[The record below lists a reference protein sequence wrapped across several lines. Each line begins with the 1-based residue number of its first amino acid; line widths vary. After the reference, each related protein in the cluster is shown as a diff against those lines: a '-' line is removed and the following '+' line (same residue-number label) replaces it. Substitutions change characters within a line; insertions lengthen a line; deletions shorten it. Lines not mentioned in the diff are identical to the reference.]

1 MPLKEEIIEHDLA
14 STNKQIFEIKKKIQL
29 SEGQRKA
36 YFEEC
41 DLEKKK
47 NTEKLRNLKKEIKQ
61 LYLQLGSFSKLDEDV
76 FKVTRRPIKDIMAF
90 KNKTGDEVATVL
102 DCKVID
108 MQKKLDLVRHQSK
121 LCQRRMKQLA
131 DEYHKLLQ
139 KNIQKQTVRKTQT
152 PETRQVTS
160 LENQIHHVDMNM
172 MEAEHVKK
180 KYRAIRNSLLD
191 DSVSFESSL
200 KKLEKSI
207 QKQEMEIKHLQKI
220 NKEALDLRDTTR
232 NMLSKQE
239 MNALNAGK
247 ARDRQLQDF
256 RLVVLSST
264 VAAEY
269 RVEDRRQELERL
281 ERRIFPTGRPM
292 LHHDSISSANGSRPG
307 TQQATRLTD
316 DLESAFM
323 MLKEATGE
331 TETEQVLQRFILQRQ
346 TQTRLSYLKNITEE
360 EKMELEKRKEYM
372 MADLEA
378 FKFAEVKDKEQNVE
392 EMERLKQEIEEE
404 KKRKTTID
412 TIIHKITEQLCEIR
426 IILYSFCKK
435 LQEIDATPLPPESTD
450 ISTIHEVVE
459 FLESKI
465 RSALDCIGAD
475 VNLDEQIALLKE
487 EKFEGLLPPL
497 KVLAEDAWM
506 FPSAF
511 LHKATE
517 QRPTGILPTSET
529 DDEDD
534 VPTRGFLKRQAQI
547 IVDAKSR
554 RKQFPHMI
562 RSRMRR

>member
-1 MPLKEEIIEHDLA
+1 M
-14 STNKQIFEIKKKIQL
+14 
-29 SEGQRKA
+29 EGQRKA

-41 DLEKKK
+41 DLEKTK
-47 NTEKLRNLKKEIKQ
+47 NTEKLRNLKKENKQ
-61 LYLQLGSFSKLDEDV
+61 LYLQLSRFSKLDEDV
-76 FKVTRRPIKDIMAF
+76 FKVTKRPTKDIMAL
-90 KNKTGDEVATVL
+90 KNKTGDEVVTVL

-108 MQKKLDLVRHQSK
+108 MQKKLDLIRHQSK

-131 DEYHKLLQ
+131 DEYHKLIQ

-152 PETRQVTS
+152 PETRKVTS
-160 LENQIHHVDMNM
+160 LENQIHRVNMNM

-207 QKQEMEIKHLQKI
+207 QKQGMEIKRLQKI

-256 RLVVLSST
+256 RCVKPDR
-264 VAAEY
+264 Y
-269 RVEDRRQELERL
+269 RVEERRQELERL

-307 TQQATRLTD
+307 TEQATRLTD

-392 EMERLKQEIEEE
+392 EMERLKQEIDDE

-450 ISTIHEVVE
+450 INTIHEVVE

-465 RSALDCIGAD
+465 RSALDCIGSD
-475 VNLDEQIALLKE
+475 VDLDEQIALLKE

-517 QRPTGILPTSET
+517 QRPSGILPTSET

-562 RSRMRR
+562 RSRLRR

>member
-1 MPLKEEIIEHDLA
+1 MPLKEKIIEHDLA

-41 DLEKKK
+41 DLEKNK

-61 LYLQLGSFSKLDEDV
+61 LYSQLGSFSKLDEDV
-76 FKVTRRPIKDIMAF
+76 FKVTKRPTKDIMAL
-90 KNKTGDEVATVL
+90 KNKTGDEVVTVL

-121 LCQRRMKQLA
+121 LCQMRMKQLA

-247 ARDRQLQDF
+247 ARDHQLQDF
-256 RLVVLSST
+256 RLVLLSST
-264 VAAEY
+264 VAADCVKPNRY
-269 RVEDRRQELERL
+269 RVEERRQELERL

-307 TQQATRLTD
+307 TEQATRLTD

-392 EMERLKQEIEEE
+392 EMERLKQEIEDE

-475 VNLDEQIALLKE
+475 
-487 EKFEGLLPPL
+487 FEGLLPPL

-517 QRPTGILPTSET
+517 QRPSGILPTSET

-562 RSRMRR
+562 RSRLRR

>member
-1 MPLKEEIIEHDLA
+1 MLGIELGTFSSHMHLHELRA
-14 STNKQIFEIKKKIQL
+14 
-29 SEGQRKA
+29 EGQRKA

-41 DLEKKK
+41 DLEKNK
-47 NTEKLRNLKKEIKQ
+47 NTEKLRNLKKENKH

-76 FKVTRRPIKDIMAF
+76 FKVTKRPTKDIMAL

-152 PETRQVTS
+152 PETRKVTS
-160 LENQIHHVDMNM
+160 LENQIHRVNMNM

-256 RLVVLSST
+256 R
-264 VAAEY
+264 Y
-269 RVEDRRQELERL
+269 RVEERRQELERL

-307 TQQATRLTD
+307 TEQATRLTD

-392 EMERLKQEIEEE
+392 EMERLKQEIEDE
-404 KKRKTTID
+404 KKRKTTVD

-435 LQEIDATPLPPESTD
+435 LQ
-450 ISTIHEVVE
+450 
-459 FLESKI
+459 
-465 RSALDCIGAD
+465 
-475 VNLDEQIALLKE
+475 
-487 EKFEGLLPPL
+487 FEGLLPPL

-517 QRPTGILPTSET
+517 QRPSGILPTSET

-562 RSRMRR
+562 RSRLRR

>member
-61 LYLQLGSFSKLDEDV
+61 LYSQLGSFSKLDEDV

-152 PETRQVTS
+152 PETRLKFSDTPLSKTVLRGQSFGVLRWLVQVTS
-160 LENQIHHVDMNM
+160 LENQIHRVDMNM

-232 NMLSKQE
+232 NMLSKHRDECPKCRQGKRPPI
-239 MNALNAGK
+239 AG
-247 ARDRQLQDF
+247 LQASCSF
-256 RLVVLSST
+256 KHSSSR
-264 VAAEY
+264 VEYVFIVKSKLY

-307 TQQATRLTD
+307 TEQATRLTD

-323 MLKEATGE
+323 MLKEAT
-331 TETEQVLQRFILQRQ
+331 
-346 TQTRLSYLKNITEE
+346 
-360 EKMELEKRKEYM
+360 
-372 MADLEA
+372 
-378 FKFAEVKDKEQNVE
+378 
-392 EMERLKQEIEEE
+392 
-404 KKRKTTID
+404 
-412 TIIHKITEQLCEIR
+412 
-426 IILYSFCKK
+426 
-435 LQEIDATPLPPESTD
+435 
-450 ISTIHEVVE
+450 
-459 FLESKI
+459 
-465 RSALDCIGAD
+465 
-475 VNLDEQIALLKE
+475 
-487 EKFEGLLPPL
+487 
-497 KVLAEDAWM
+497 
-506 FPSAF
+506 
-511 LHKATE
+511 
-517 QRPTGILPTSET
+517 
-529 DDEDD
+529 
-534 VPTRGFLKRQAQI
+534 
-547 IVDAKSR
+547 
-554 RKQFPHMI
+554 
-562 RSRMRR
+562 